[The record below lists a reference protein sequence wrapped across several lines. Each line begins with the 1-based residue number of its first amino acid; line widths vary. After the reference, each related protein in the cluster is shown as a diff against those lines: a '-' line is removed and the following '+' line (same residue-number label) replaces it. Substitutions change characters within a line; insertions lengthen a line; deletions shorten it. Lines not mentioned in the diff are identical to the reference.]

1 MSNIIDHIKSTSCL
15 LVAAVVF
22 VLVMPAAADDEDAS
36 GHWYLGGSTGYL
48 KPDGNRMGGNTRSLG
63 VQAGY
68 QFSDRWSFEAGYQI
82 DAFGPGKD
90 DLRMWDVGFVRHW
103 GNDYRFLMEFGFTH
117 ISLDTDPLVDSVS
130 VGPHLGAGISAFLT
144 RNLELRG
151 DMKAVYSQDDKNMD
165 GVGTL
170 SLNWHFVE
178 PVAMAE
184 REETVL
190 GESSAPQSLPE
201 TTYREPV
208 QAEEPAPAPVLAEEP
223 APVVPPPAVAPAPVV
238 EEPRAEPVPRTTFT
252 LINFGFNSIDID
264 TQYGAQLDAIT
275 ADIKGSN
282 SKAVI
287 EGHTDDVGSASSNK
301 ILSMDRA
308 IVVKRELKERGVN
321 GDDLSVVG
329 YGEEKPVAPNDTDAN
344 RAKNRRVEVKVYDKQ

>member
-68 QFSDRWSFEAGYQI
+68 QFSDRWSLETGYQI
-82 DAFGPGKD
+82 DALSPGKD
-90 DLRMWDVGFVRHW
+90 DLKMFDIQFVRHW
-103 GNDYRFLMEFGFTH
+103 GNDYRFLMEYGYTH
-117 ISLDTDPLVDSVS
+117 ISLDARVPGIDGTT
-130 VGPHLGAGISAFLT
+130 AGFHIGTGVSAFLT

-151 DMKAVYSQDDKNMD
+151 DAKLVHSQNEKNLD

-178 PVAMAE
+178 PVAVAE
-184 REETVL
+184 REEAVL

-201 TTYREPV
+201 TTYREPI
-208 QAEEPAPAPVLAEEP
+208 QTEEPAPVLAEEP
-223 APVVPPPAVAPAPVV
+223 APVVAPPVVAPVV

-275 ADIKGSN
+275 ADIKGNN